1 LRLEV
6 RLFALAR
13 QLAGMPVVLVDV
25 PDPATAGRVRDA
37 LRLAY
42 PALADLLSRMR
53 IAVDSEYVED
63 DRQIAPGS
71 EVALIPPVSGGIDG

>member
-1 LRLEV
+1 MRIEV

-13 QLAGMPVVLVDV
+13 QLAGSPVVIVDV
-25 PDPATAGRVRDA
+25 PVPATAGGVRTA

-42 PALADLLSRMR
+42 PTLAELLSGMR

-71 EVALIPPVSGGIDG
+71 EVALIPPVSGGVDG